1 MVAMVAAKPLTI
13 YDTEVVSP
21 YIHPYATSSQ
31 YIARN
36 YNTGYNGY
44 YVADTP
50 VVSSL
55 PYNAAYTSY
64 VL

>member
-1 MVAMVAAKPLTI
+1 MVAMAAAKPLTI

-36 YNTGYNGY
+36 YNGY
-44 YVADTP
+44 YVADAP